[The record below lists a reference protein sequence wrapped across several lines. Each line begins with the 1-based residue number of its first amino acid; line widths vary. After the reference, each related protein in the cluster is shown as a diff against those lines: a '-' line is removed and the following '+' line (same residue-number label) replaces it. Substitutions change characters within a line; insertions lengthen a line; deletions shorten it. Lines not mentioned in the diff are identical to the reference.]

1 MHSCVSL
8 IFIYL
13 INFFFCSFLEGYSG
27 VVEPSECIHISDKA
41 KAIAKVRYYFFTDL
55 TMSQLTMM

>member
-13 INFFFCSFLEGYSG
+13 INFFGSFLEGYSG

-41 KAIAKVRYYFFTDL
+41 KAIAKVRYCFFTDL